1 MASPSTAMPGAS
13 LSVHGNLT
21 PSQRT
26 KLIFHERCNH
36 VHFGRLN
43 AWIRQGVLS
52 VDKSVANAPDPICAA
67 CQYSKA
73 NQKPHCNDTG
83 SITLHHTAPG
93 QGVSVDLLEA
103 GIPGKLPTTR
113 GLPSPK
119 RCKFVTL
126 WVDHYSRYLYPSF
139 HATKNMSETLQS
151 KQEFEAFAAK
161 FGINVT
167 NI

>member
-1 MASPSTAMPGAS
+1 
-13 LSVHGNLT
+13 
-21 PSQRT
+21 
-26 KLIFHERCNH
+26 
-36 VHFGRLN
+36 
-43 AWIRQGVLS
+43 VLS

-73 NQKPHCNDTG
+73 SQKPHCNDTG

-113 GLPSPK
+113 GLSSPK
-119 RCKFVTL
+119 QHKFVTL

-161 FGINVT
+161 YGINVT
-167 NI
+167 NICV